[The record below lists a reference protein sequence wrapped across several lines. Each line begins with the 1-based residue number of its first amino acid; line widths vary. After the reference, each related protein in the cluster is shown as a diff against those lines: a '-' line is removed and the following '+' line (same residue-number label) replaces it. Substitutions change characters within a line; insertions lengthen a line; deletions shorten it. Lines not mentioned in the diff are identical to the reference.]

1 MYTVNRAHA
10 DQCPGTWHELAFAGQ
25 LPQLPRR
32 KSKSYE
38 SDNKKTPP
46 ISHPSSNY
54 HPLDIFNVLV
64 IFHCSYCTWH
74 CYPHCTGVL
83 SEVQRD
89 WVMCPRPPTYWLVK
103 SALKPIYFE
112 GQYLVVCLFIWFHQV
127 SVAACRVFFFFNNF
141 MYLFILAV
149 LSLCCG
155 SQAFS
160 SYRNWGLL
168 FLVMVWLS
176 LWWLLLLHRLRGVR
190 ASVVVVR
197 GLSCSTAGGIFPDQ
211 GLNPC
216 PLYRQADS
224 YSLYPQKSPRH
235 VES

>member
-1 MYTVNRAHA
+1 MYTVSRAHA

-74 CYPHCTGVL
+74 CYPHCTDTL

-127 SVAACRVFFFFNNF
+127 SVAACRVFFFFLIILCF
-141 MYLFILAV
+141 YLFWLYWVFVAAPR
-149 LSLCCG
+149 LSLVTETG
-155 SQAFS
+155 GYSF
-160 SYRNWGLL
+160 
-168 FLVMVWLS
+168 
-176 LWWLLLLHRLRGVR
+176 LWWSGSPCGGFSCCTGSGVC
-190 ASVVVVR
+190 
-197 GLSCSTAGGIFPDQ
+197 GLP
-211 GLNPC
+211 
-216 PLYRQADS
+216 
-224 YSLYPQKSPRH
+224 
-235 VES
+235 